1 MEILILISMGQI
13 QMSST
18 TPTIILSR
26 IPSSITIEPTI
37 QALATIYSERT
48 TTTTTTTPIVSS
60 ITTIQ
65 IITIQGI
72 SSLIATITT
81 IYFRITIITYQ
92 IAISSRTTTL

>member
-1 MEILILISMGQI
+1 
-13 QMSST
+13 MSST

-48 TTTTTTTPIVSS
+48 TTTTPIVSS

-65 IITIQGI
+65 IIIMEEITTIQGI

-92 IAISSRTTTL
+92 IAISSRTTTTL